1 MAHRLVL
8 FQLLE
13 SQQQLAIASETDRRK
28 DKMVEQLDRTLAQ
41 VVEGW
46 KRGESERQQKMQ
58 TMQAEH
64 EQTTARFA
72 QQQQVSK

>member
-1 MAHRLVL
+1 
-8 FQLLE
+8 
-13 SQQQLAIASETDRRK
+13 
-28 DKMVEQLDRTLAQ
+28 MVEQLDRTLAQ

-72 QQQQVSK
+72 QQQQVSKRRLYMCSTSMKRIVLCRSSSAWSTS

>member
-1 MAHRLVL
+1 
-8 FQLLE
+8 
-13 SQQQLAIASETDRRK
+13 
-28 DKMVEQLDRTLAQ
+28 MVEQLDRTLAQ

-64 EQTTARFA
+64 EQTTAHFA